1 MRLTRALILIGL
13 LLPAIVLAGCVD
25 QQQITQLQ
33 AEKAALQE
41 QQAQQIT
48 QLEAEKAA
56 LQEQT
61 RQLKELAGPLP
72 ASLDNFFPPKAPAP
86 VWLIEMFGLAGPLE
100 GIGVDLQQGDVAG
113 AKANY
118 AAFKAQ
124 YSKMAEMVPEW
135 KDRFP
140 LAPVEN
146 LGKALESGDP
156 SQVGP
161 AMGGVGQVCGSCHL
175 VNQSKAFFKYHWPA
189 FEGLKLTDPVSK
201 ESVAWVDYM
210 RMMAGAFTGIGND
223 LQQGQVD
230 NALKN
235 YDAFS
240 ARLKA
245 LEQEGCAKCHTTAR
259 TYFVDP
265 ASLALVDQL
274 GQALKASSPDAQEVG
289 ELSGAIGNEVCM
301 KCHLVHVPAA
311 SARMREKVFA
321 DLFK

>member
-1 MRLTRALILIGL
+1 MKHTRVLILVVL
-13 LLPAIVLAGCVD
+13 AILAAVLAGCVD
-25 QQQITQLQ
+25 QQQIAQSQADQQQIAQLQ

-41 QQAQQIT
+41 QN
-48 QLEAEKAA
+48 
-56 LQEQT
+56 

-72 ASLDNFFPPKAPAP
+72 ASLDNYFPPKAPAP

-100 GIGVDLQQGDVAG
+100 GIGVDLQQGDIAG

-118 AAFKAQ
+118 AAFKTQ

-135 KDRFP
+135 KERFP
-140 LAPVEN
+140 MAPVDN

-175 VNQSKAFFKYHWPA
+175 VNQSKAFFKYHWPD
-189 FEGLKLTDPVSK
+189 FEALKLTDPVSK

-223 LQQGQVD
+223 LQQGQAD
-230 NALKN
+230 NALQN

-240 ARLKA
+240 ARIKA
-245 LEQEGCAKCHTTAR
+245 LEQEGCAKCHSTAR

-274 GQALKASSPDAQEVG
+274 GQALKASPPDAQAIG

-311 SARMREKVFA
+311 SAKQRLDVFG
-321 DLFK
+321 DLLK

>member
-1 MRLTRALILIGL
+1 MRFPRVWVFVVLSL
-13 LLPAIVLAGCVD
+13 LAAALAGCVD
-25 QQQITQLQ
+25 QQQIAQLQ

-41 QQAQQIT
+41 QN
-48 QLEAEKAA
+48 
-56 LQEQT
+56 

-72 ASLDNFFPPKAPAP
+72 ASLDNYFPPKAPAP
-86 VWLIEMFGLAGPLE
+86 VWLIEMLGLSSPLE
-100 GIGVDLQQGDVAG
+100 SIGVDLQQGDIAG

-118 AAFKAQ
+118 AAFKTQ
-124 YSKMAEMVPEW
+124 YGKVAGMVPEW
-135 KDRFP
+135 KERFP
-140 LAPVEN
+140 MAPVEN

-156 SQVGP
+156 GQVGQ
-161 AMGGVGQVCGSCHL
+161 AVGAVGQVCGGCHL
-175 VNQSKAFFKYHWPA
+175 VNQSKAFFKYHWPD
-189 FEGLKLTDPVSK
+189 FEALKLNDPVSK
-201 ESVAWVDYM
+201 ESVVWVDYM

-223 LQQGQVD
+223 LQQGQVE
-230 NALKN
+230 NALQN

-245 LEQEGCAKCHTTAR
+245 LEQEGCAKCHSTAR

-274 GQALKASSPDAQEVG
+274 GQALKASPPDAQSIID
-289 ELSGAIGNEVCM
+289 LSGAIGNEVCM

-311 SARMREKVFA
+311 SARAREAAFA